1 MAALVLAAISCT
13 DSFESGTG
21 NPVPSCVQKKIIH
34 ASDNAGRGRLIVRF
48 GDEALACLEQNIPTR
63 SGEPLTRSGIGT
75 VDSVLDELGVCSLER
90 VFPLVPSLSRRRARP
105 GCTAGTLSISVMTL
119 IWMRLRSVCRHWGR
133 SRSGALPQMTPS
145 RGNLCSFCHIFKEL
159 TGFVKDLFQNSH
171 LMRHLP
177 HSPFPVKEISPSQE
191 NGKRI
196 TGELLYLCPSM
207 TRCLYN
213 STISEFLESIA
224 R

>member
-145 RGNLCSFCHIFKEL
+145 RGNLCSFCHIFKE
-159 TGFVKDLFQNSH
+159 FQANQRKFSKGYAK
-171 LMRHLP
+171 
-177 HSPFPVKEISPSQE
+177 SSQV
-191 NGKRI
+191 
-196 TGELLYLCPSM
+196 Y
-207 TRCLYN
+207 
-213 STISEFLESIA
+213 
-224 R
+224 